1 MKECTLY
8 KGLNNGQVQCRLC
21 FRQCII
27 HDKERGFCKSRINI
41 GGTLYSL
48 IYGVVSFVEPTPIE
62 EKPFIRFK
70 PGSRCLSIGTY
81 GCNFRCLGCQNH
93 EISWGT
99 EELDAMAAMALETPE
114 GNNYPQKLESM
125 GIKYMEP
132 MDVIQYAKNQFC
144 DGIAFTY
151 NEPTIWLEYVLD
163 TSRLAK
169 ENSLYTVYVTN
180 SWLTPMHMDLIG
192 PHIDAMALDIKSLDD
207 GYYAELCQVEHAV
220 DKVLQTCAYAAQH
233 HAIHVETR
241 TCVVPNHNDDPQ
253 MLGEIA
259 DWILQNLGQNIVWHI
274 LRFFPKHKLALLPS
288 TPMDLLETAVSIGKS
303 RGLKY
308 VNMVADKGCD

>member
-1 MKECTLY
+1 
-8 KGLNNGQVQCRLC
+8 
-21 FRQCII
+21 
-27 HDKERGFCKSRINI
+27 
-41 GGTLYSL
+41 
-48 IYGVVSFVEPTPIE
+48 
-62 EKPFIRFK
+62 
-70 PGSRCLSIGTY
+70 
-81 GCNFRCLGCQNH
+81 
-93 EISWGT
+93 
-99 EELDAMAAMALETPE
+99 MAAMALEAPE
-114 GNNYPQKLESM
+114 GNNYPQKLESL

-132 MDVIQYAKNQFC
+132 TAVIQYAKSQFC

-169 ENSLYTVYVTN
+169 ENNLYTAYVSN

-192 PHIDAMALDIKSLDD
+192 PHIDAMALDIKSMDE
-207 GYYAELCQVEHAV
+207 GYYAELCQVENAV
-220 DKVLQTCAYAAQH
+220 DKVLQTCAYAGQH

-253 MLGEIA
+253 MFEKIA
-259 DWILQNLGQNIVWHI
+259 DWILQNLGENSVWHI
-274 LRFFPKHKLALLPS
+274 LRFFPKHKLTLLPS

-308 VNMVADKGCD
+308 VDIVADKGCD